1 MDLWRD
7 VMTAGLFAGLLFVY
21 VCVLSVA
28 ITGIAEDQVSAL
40 QGYLNPS
47 FHGFGPAPAL
57 LHSCDRLC
65 GVLRLSPSL
74 VSLSEISF

>member
-21 VCVLSVA
+21 VCVLSVE

-57 LHSCDRLC
+57 LHSCDPLC
-65 GVLRLSPSL
+65 GVPPLSPSL